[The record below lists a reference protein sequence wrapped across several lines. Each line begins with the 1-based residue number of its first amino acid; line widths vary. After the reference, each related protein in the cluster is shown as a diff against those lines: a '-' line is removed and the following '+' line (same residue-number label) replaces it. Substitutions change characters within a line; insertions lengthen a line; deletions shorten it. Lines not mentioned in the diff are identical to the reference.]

1 MTTGRPE
8 SDPYGDSGDRGWTPR
23 PAVPGWTA
31 GQDYTGPLFDDTGWH
46 IDLSDVDWGDDAGSD
61 WGDDRAAGAG
71 ASFRFSNQDPHG
83 GNGAGPA
90 TADHDRAVE
99 SPDRT
104 GQSSGRHARRGR
116 PHDEQAGLGR
126 RTVPRPPGA
135 PRRVPG
141 EPPPRAQP
149 RRVVPSAYQQP
160 PTADPRPFDAPPF
173 DAPPYDPG
181 PYDPDGFAPRQGF
194 QAPPYPPRGYQP
206 PAWPPSSPP
215 LTTPPVYEEP
225 GYGARRP
232 PSARPSAGPPSGRLA
247 GARAGADGGPTSVV
261 RSSGVMA
268 AGTLGSRLTGF
279 ARTLVQNFALGAAGI
294 AEAYNLSNTLPNVVY
309 NLALGG
315 ILTSV
320 IVPLIVTA
328 SRRDS
333 DRGES
338 LRPADVHAGYGRSA
352 RHHRGRDAGRRADRA
367 PVQGQPDHRPH

>member
-46 IDLSDVDWGDDAGSD
+46 IDLSDVDWGDDAGTD
-61 WGDDRAAGAG
+61 WTDDRTAGAD

-90 TADHDRAVE
+90 TADYDRAVE

-160 PTADPRPFDAPPF
+160 PTAEPRPYDPPQFDAPPFDAPPFDAPPF
-173 DAPPYDPG
+173 DAPPYDP
-181 PYDPDGFAPRQGF
+181 DGFEPRQGF
-194 QAPPYPPRGYQP
+194 QAPPYPPRGYRRRQ
-206 PAWPPSSPP
+206 AGRRSTKSPV
-215 LTTPPVYEEP
+215 TEPV
-225 GYGARRP
+225 GRR
-232 PSARPSAGPPSGRLA
+232 RRGR
-247 GARAGADGGPTSVV
+247 R
-261 RSSGVMA
+261 RSSGLA
-268 AGTLGSRLTGF
+268 ASW
-279 ARTLVQNFALGAAGI
+279 
-294 AEAYNLSNTLPNVVY
+294 
-309 NLALGG
+309 
-315 ILTSV
+315 
-320 IVPLIVTA
+320 
-328 SRRDS
+328 
-333 DRGES
+333 
-338 LRPADVHAGYGRSA
+338 RSA
-352 RHHRGRDAGRRADRA
+352 RWA
-367 PVQGQPDHRPH
+367 PG